1 MGYGTPTLIGSTD
14 RLNENRHKARL
25 MRIVPIITAILVAGL
40 LFGIVIERDRLFALI
55 DELSPREETIETPTA
70 ETETVAVPAPLA
82 EPWAEGVVR
91 VMAKRSVAKELET
104 QVRLRGETQ
113 AARQVSVVS
122 EISGKVISEPFR
134 KGAFVK
140 DGQLLCELDP
150 GTSAVSLAEAEA
162 RLAEAIARR
171 PEVEARIPE
180 AEARLVEAQP
190 RSISGQVDRSR
201 CAGNPHRRLPRSNMV
216 P

>member
-14 RLNENRHKARL
+14 RFIENRHKARL

-55 DELSPREETIETPTA
+55 KELSPREETTETATA
-70 ETETVAVPAPLA
+70 ETETVAAPAPAA
-82 EPWAEGVVR
+82 EPLADGVVR
-91 VMAKRSVAKELET
+91 VMAKRSVAKEIET

-122 EISGKVISEPFR
+122 EVSGKVIFR
-134 KGAFVK
+134 
-140 DGQLLCELDP
+140 
-150 GTSAVSLAEAEA
+150 AVPQRRFCARRANFCASLIPAPVPCHLAEAEA

-180 AEARLVEAQP
+180 AEARLVEAQA
-190 RSISGQVDRSR
+190 RVERGEHQFE
-201 CAGNPHRRLPRSNMV
+201 RRPDD
-216 P
+216 